1 VVVIPLRLFLALAAT
16 LGIPLSLLAAPAFV
30 PPPADSKSVLEL
42 VQKKSKWNAKGK
54 MKGQK
59 MKMKGK
65 KGKAGSC
72 MCENKCSTKPPGC
85 MTKCLRNCKV
95 N

>member
-1 VVVIPLRLFLALAAT
+1 LLALVAT
-16 LGIPLSLLAAPAFV
+16 LAIPLSLLAAPAFV
-30 PPPADSKSVLEL
+30 PPPDNASVFEL
-42 VQKKSKWNAKGK
+42 VQKKGKWKAKRRAKGN
-54 MKGQK
+54 
-59 MKMKGK
+59 

-85 MTKCLRNCKV
+85 MVRCLRNCKA